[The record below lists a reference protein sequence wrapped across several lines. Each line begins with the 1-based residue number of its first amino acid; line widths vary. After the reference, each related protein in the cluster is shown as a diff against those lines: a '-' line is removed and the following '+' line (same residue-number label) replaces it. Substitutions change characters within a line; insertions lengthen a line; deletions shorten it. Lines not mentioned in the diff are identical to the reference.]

1 MSAATLPAATGA
13 AKQKTSSQEKLGAVI
28 DRLLVD
34 MEQGKE
40 PWRMPWVS
48 AGNEPYLPVSG
59 ATGRPYRG
67 FNVFHLW
74 MSSLTNGWTSP
85 RFYTFSQVR
94 KLTGKVR
101 KWQPGTEVFLW
112 RPAIKLPAPV
122 NGKSWLYEGQDV
134 IPKPL
139 PKGARRILILRTF
152 FVWNADQCEDL
163 PMPKDET
170 PPGTTDAVV
179 TVPVGDDPAE
189 IAALIAALG
198 GVVTVKSGGA
208 VAAYSKL
215 RDDIIMPERKDF
227 TSSDGYYSTLF
238 HEYSHA
244 SGHPSRLNRET
255 LGNPDSVSHAVEELV
270 AESGAALVMAA
281 LGQPYSSQHAA
292 YLRSW
297 AQALRGMPAAE
308 RHRKVLSA
316 FQGGQ
321 KAADWV
327 LSGGTKVP
335 SPHHDDGGTESD
347 GSASEAQVADDM
359 PVTQE

>member
-1 MSAATLPAATGA
+1 MSTVTLPAATDA
-13 AKQKTSSQEKLGAVI
+13 AKPKVSSQEKLGAVI

-34 MEQGKE
+34 MEQNKE

-48 AGNEPYLPVSG
+48 HGNESYLPVSG
-59 ATGRPYRG
+59 TSGRPYRG

-74 MSSLTNGWTSP
+74 MSSLANGWTSP

-94 KLTGKVR
+94 KLTGKV
-101 KWQPGTEVFLW
+101 KKGQPGTEVFLW
-112 RPAIKLPAPV
+112 RPAIKLPSPV

-134 IPKPL
+134 IPTPL
-139 PKGARRILILRTF
+139 PKGSRRLLLLRTF
-152 FVWNADQCEDL
+152 FVWNADQCENL
-163 PMPKDET
+163 LVPKAET
-170 PPGTTDAVV
+170 PPDTVV
-179 TVPVGDDPAE
+179 TVPAGDDPAE
-189 IAALIAALG
+189 IAALIATLE
-198 GVVTVKSGGA
+198 GVVPVRSGGTL
-208 VAAYSKL
+208 AAYSKL

-227 TSSDGYYSTLF
+227 TSHDDYYSTLF

-244 SGHPSRLNRET
+244 SGHPARLNRDT
-255 LGNPDSVSHAVEELV
+255 LGNPDSVAHAVEELI

-281 LGQPYSSQHAA
+281 LGRPYSTQHAA

-335 SPHHDDGGTESD
+335 SPRHDNDNVSAEPETNNGDGT
-347 GSASEAQVADDM
+347 SE
-359 PVTQE
+359 TQE